1 MNTTEN
7 TTLKLAVKAGNLEDA
22 KKTLES
28 SGVLTYGIEHVSCGD
43 VELHYVN
50 LGDTYSTT
58 ICQEDDG
65 SLFISSWGAWYEL
78 TERQQN
84 NNNNTIT
91 CAWCSHRTPVERTET
106 CNISKVIRF
115 IVALL
120 DDDNDIS
127 DDAMQC
133 LRDLDYDDRIA
144 DIINQCECCDGRWY
158 LPRSAPVLQ

>member
-84 NNNNTIT
+84 ENNNTT
-91 CAWCSHRTPVERTET
+91 CAWCSHRT
-106 CNISKVIRF
+106 VIRF
-115 IVALL
+115 VVALL
-120 DDDNDIS
+120 DDDQGIS
-127 DDAMQC
+127 NDAMQC